1 MPSLFSYNTD
11 PVSFVLLGC
20 SSKDHLDVN
29 TINDTSKSLTVSS
42 AHFVGLNQV
51 ISYANTKRPMTK
63 SGESDYSLCAY
74 GSASGDTLMYIIN
87 YGNGD
92 GWQILSTDSR
102 TPAVIAEGYSG
113 RFSLEEGSPAVQVWM
128 DMTATDIANIRN
140 CRDEELNF
148 TSEEIAAH
156 KAFWESKKDVDGPP
170 SRWDPDDPPID
181 PPTHGHWAVDVYSQ
195 TVVTDSLEHM
205 LPHWGQWAPYNA
217 YCPLRTDTIG
227 RAPAG
232 CVAIAGAETLYYL
245 HSIWGT
251 PSVIVDSC
259 SCEGYVHNYL
269 RTYGDSMSDIWGDMH
284 YSYRNS
290 SANAEALLIA
300 YAGDATSTQYN
311 NESSSATFGSLKN
324 GLFDLFGINCRK
336 RSYDADTVKHF
347 LLQNLPIIIGATNLL
362 IPLDGR
368 NHCFVIDGYKRT
380 YTRTTYLHY
389 WVPGLLDLDPGIY
402 EPYYTYSNTNYDI
415 TAIKINWGWSTQ
427 WISIPGTIY
436 PLNDGWYGL
445 TADWY
450 VDMDE
455 NGNGVIEGNEHYSY
469 NYYVTMIYGFNH

>member
-1 MPSLFSYNTD
+1 MKMIIKKLLALSI
-11 PVSFVLLGC
+11 VGCAFVGC
-20 SSKDHLDVN
+20 TTKGDLE
-29 TINDTSKSLTVSS
+29 TSDGAKTSVQPISDE
-42 AHFVGLNQV
+42 HFVGIDQV
-51 ISYANTKRPMTK
+51 LSYIGEKRPQTK
-63 SGESDYSLCAY
+63 GAQNAY
-74 GSASGDTLMYIIN
+74 RLEAYNSAEGDTLMYIVN

-92 GWQILSTDSR
+92 GWQILSSDTR

-113 RFSLEEGSPAVQVWM
+113 QFSLEEGSPAVQVWM

-140 CRDEELNF
+140 LPDEKLNF
-148 TSEEIAAH
+148 SEDEIAAH
-156 KAFWESKKDVDGPP
+156 KAFWSKHSGGGDGTRALDDPIVGPP
-170 SRWDPDDPPID
+170 L
-181 PPTHGHWAVDVYSQ
+181 HGYWAVDVYSR

-205 LPHWGQWAPYNA
+205 LPHWAQWAPYNTF
-217 YCPLRTDTIG
+217 CPLRTDTIG

-251 PSVIVDSC
+251 PSAIVDSC

-269 RTYGDSMSDIWGDMH
+269 RTYGDSISDIWGDMH
-284 YSYRNS
+284 YEYRS
-290 SANAEALLIA
+290 TSADAEALLIA
-300 YAGDATSTQYN
+300 YVGDATSTQYN
-311 NESSSATFGSLKN
+311 NKSASATFGSLKT
-324 GLFDLFGINCRK
+324 GLSNFFGINCRK

-347 LLQNLPIIIGATNLL
+347 LLQNLPVVIGATNQL
-362 IPLDGR
+362 IPWDGR

-455 NGNGVIEGNEHYSY
+455 NRNGVIEGNEHYNY
-469 NYYVTMIYGFNH
+469 NYYVTMIYGFNL